1 MDGAARELIEEVSA
15 GEIRIIANRPDAG
28 DTLEY
33 ELKEAEQRE
42 DHRIPA
48 HQPVLF
54 LEVKV
59 CDASEFTDVL
69 EVKGVRVGDYR
80 VLRAESST
88 VPNSIA
94 ALLLHLR
101 DGTGKVPH
109 AYFGWTEG
117 NPIKYLLWYL
127 LFGEGDIAPVTREV
141 LRQAERDPERRPVVH
156 VTG

>member
-1 MDGAARELIEEVSA
+1 
-15 GEIRIIANRPDAG
+15 
-28 DTLEY
+28 
-33 ELKEAEQRE
+33 LKEAEQRE

-48 HQPVLF
+48 QEPVLF

-117 NPIKYLLWYL
+117 NPLKYLLWYL

-141 LRQAERDPERRPVVH
+141 LRQAERNPERRPVVH